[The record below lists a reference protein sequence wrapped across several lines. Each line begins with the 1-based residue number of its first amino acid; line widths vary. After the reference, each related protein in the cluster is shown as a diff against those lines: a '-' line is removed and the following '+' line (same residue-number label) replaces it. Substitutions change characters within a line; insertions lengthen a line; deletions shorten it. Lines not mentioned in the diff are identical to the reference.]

1 MEVFLEFLALVGDL
15 FWWGDPPDEQ
25 RIEANITA
33 LMAYSWFVELV
44 EKPQYNKLV
53 QENTSVRYVI
63 GKMKM
68 KKMKRSP
75 MYEERKE
82 KKLKKEIQKH
92 LVVTEGR

>member
-1 MEVFLEFLALVGDL
+1 MDLFLEILALAGDL

-25 RIEANITA
+25 RIEANIAA
-33 LMAYSWFVELV
+33 LMAYSWFVELI

-82 KKLKKEIQKH
+82 RKLKKTLQKQ
-92 LVVTEGR
+92 LAAAD

>member
-1 MEVFLEFLALVGDL
+1 MELFLEILSLVGDL
-15 FWWGDPPDEQ
+15 FWWGDAPDEQ
-25 RIEANITA
+25 RIEANIAA

-63 GKMKM
+63 GKMSM

-82 KKLKKEIQKH
+82 RKLKKEIQKQ
-92 LVVTEGR
+92 LVASG

>member
-1 MEVFLEFLALVGDL
+1 MELFFEILALAGDL

-25 RIEANITA
+25 RIEANIAA

-63 GKMKM
+63 GKMNM
-68 KKMKRSP
+68 KKLKRSP

-82 KKLKKEIQKH
+82 RKLKKVLRKQ
-92 LVVTEGR
+92 LAVAD